1 MSVLIKGMDMPK
13 NCCECFAFKSTM
25 SGYFLCKASG
35 IAFGKWLPLKTP
47 DWCPLVEVKTPHGRL
62 KDVDVLH
69 EKMYHEAFEVDSE
82 MQKWDSGCWIRYKVF
97 ENCES
102 DCPTVIESEE

>member
-13 NCCECFAFKSTM
+13 NCCECFAFKSSV

-62 KDVDVLH
+62 IE
-69 EKMYHEAFEVDSE
+69 EKIVRDIIDRMTFD
-82 MQKWDSGCWIRYKVF
+82 
-97 ENCES
+97 
-102 DCPTVIESEE
+102 T